1 MKIINTVKNPL
12 RDICMNRK
20 RKKLTNTT
28 VSIIASNCN
37 GGCILHDLGMRFNS
51 PFENLWMKPKDFI
64 KLLKNMPYYM
74 SCKLDFTSEEGIR
87 YPVGLLDDLR
97 IYFEHYKSE
106 SEAKAKWEELTNR
119 INYSNLFVL
128 FSDRDGCTESEL
140 RELD

>member
-1 MKIINTVKNPL
+1 
-12 RDICMNRK
+12 
-20 RKKLTNTT
+20 
-28 VSIIASNCN
+28 
-37 GGCILHDLGMRFNS
+37 
-51 PFENLWMKPKDFI
+51 
-64 KLLKNMPYYM
+64 M